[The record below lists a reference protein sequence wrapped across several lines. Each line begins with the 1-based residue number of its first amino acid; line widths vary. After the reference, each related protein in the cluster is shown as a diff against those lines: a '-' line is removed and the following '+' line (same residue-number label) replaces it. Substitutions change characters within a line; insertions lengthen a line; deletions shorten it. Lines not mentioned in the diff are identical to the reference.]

1 MLHLE
6 SFTQVQS
13 DLLHPCPHILCI
25 PAKQSVT
32 HSTVK
37 SKHCNVQHG
46 AQEAVAIFRLR
57 RLGAIFT
64 LRRLGVIFAL
74 GDKLERSLAALL
86 RDLEAELRSRE
97 RRRHTCA
104 TRQRNDTWHA
114 SNCSQYLLQ
123 YPPLLQPTS
132 CSCCNQHL
140 APVATNI
147 CSCCNQHLLLLQP
160 TSVATKITSAP
171 VATNI
176 CSCCSQ
182 HLNVNWRL
190 PGTTI

>member
-140 APVATNI
+140 
-147 CSCCNQHLLLLQP
+147 LLLQP

>member
-1 MLHLE
+1 MSAYLVHPCKTVRDTFN
-6 SFTQVQS
+6 SQVQTLQCATWS
-13 DLLHPCPHILCI
+13 PGGGCYF
-25 PAKQSVT
+25 QTS
-32 HSTVK
+32 
-37 SKHCNVQHG
+37 
-46 AQEAVAIFRLR
+46 EARAIFALR

-97 RRRHTCA
+97 RRRHTRA